1 MPPLRKNA
9 EGKLI
14 RKDGK
19 LIRDCDCCGGDAL
32 ECASFGNT
40 GIGNTAQPFVHGIPG
55 NEGIIRLSINVQA
68 IGPRFRVTVGNKF
81 FLLTP
86 AQLNGFQRDIC
97 KDAGVTEIKVEVEQA
112 DGIGW
117 TYSVACLGQPCA
129 PALRVN
135 PLP

>member
-1 MPPLRKNA
+1 MPPLRRNA
-9 EGKLI
+9 EGKLL
-14 RKDGK
+14 RKGGK

-32 ECASFGNT
+32 ECVPFGNT
-40 GIGNTAQPFVHGIPG
+40 GIGNNTFVHGIPG
-55 NEGIIRLSINVQA
+55 NEGIIKISIDVIA
-68 IGPRFRVTVGNKF
+68 LGPRFRITIGNKF

-112 DGIGW
+112 NGIGW
-117 TYSVACLGQPCA
+117 DYSVACLGQSCA
-129 PALRVN
+129 PALRFN